1 MIDLGLVGCGW
12 AKLMHGQYK
21 AYSKQAPYDRVSHV
35 FECDYSAIKGLSPD
49 STTADDTKTKEYSKL
64 ANFRILLVG
73 CLNMDSNPIRK
84 GSSVPNSP
92 KKPKTSKIVAKSKK
106 TGLNEDDEPEPFI
119 ATISM
124 VFTNSP
130 LEQDPN
136 DRTIVLKHGL
146 ETKATLTHIPNVE
159 VICLQNEIEM
169 LSTFR
174 DLLLTYDPDVISGYD
189 ITSEAI
195 PTILARG
202 LDLGLPK
209 DYINLARCSHTALKT
224 KRRQIY
230 SGAWIK
236 KERKMAATSNREHTE
251 LGCIGR
257 LVLDLRSVI
266 EREERLRT
274 YSLNETAAFI
284 TGRTLE
290 KLSDSSLLELWNSS
304 EIDDHAR
311 LVDYSLGEVDA
322 ATSIMRQH
330 ASLITYM

>member
-1 MIDLGLVGCGW
+1 MIDIGLVGCGW
-12 AKLMHGQYK
+12 AKLTQGRYK
-21 AYSKQAPYDRVSHV
+21 AISRQPPYDRVSHV
-35 FECDYSAIKGLSPD
+35 LECDHQAIIGLSPD
-49 STTADDTKTKEYSKL
+49 STTADDAKTKEFSKL
-64 ANFRILLVG
+64 ARFRILLVA

-84 GSSVPNSP
+84 GSSTPNSP

-106 TGLNEDDEPEPFI
+106 PSTLEEDEPEPFI

-124 VFTNSP
+124 VFTDSP
-130 LEQDPN
+130 LEPN
-136 DRTIVLKHGL
+136 PKDRTIVLKHGL
-146 ETKATLTHIPNVE
+146 ETTTTLTHIPNVE
-159 VICLQNEIEM
+159 VICLQSEKEM

-274 YSLNETAAFI
+274 YSLNETTAYI

-304 EIDDHAR
+304 ESDDHAR

-322 ATSIMRQH
+322 ATNIMRKH